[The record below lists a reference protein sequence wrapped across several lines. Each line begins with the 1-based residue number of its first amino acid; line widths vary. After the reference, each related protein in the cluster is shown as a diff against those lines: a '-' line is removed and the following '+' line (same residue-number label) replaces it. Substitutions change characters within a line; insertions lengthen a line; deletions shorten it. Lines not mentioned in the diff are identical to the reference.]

1 MTAFLIYIKRCL
13 RIKMFLAVLIFMP
26 LIAIIFAVSGKD
38 IIGDIKFGV
47 YSEGDFGKHIAK
59 ELEKENTFKFIVYDS
74 IEKMMRDMVVCEIDS
89 GYIFDKD
96 FEKAVKK
103 LDFKESINILRK
115 DSSSGY
121 NFANEIVFSKV
132 LNVASPFVSN
142 KFLNDIGID
151 KTVDEYYGD
160 ILGRLNVFSFN
171 FIESGDKKDIERDF
185 RFENI
190 FACFALIG
198 SIFGGAVCIGDKKRN
213 IKKGSFF
220 NVLAFSSLLVFSAF
234 ISTAICGEVSLFVF
248 FKFAI
253 FVFTSAS
260 FAYLFTFVRNIFL
273 LYGVI
278 PVLMIFS
285 FLVSVNDLWIGTMR
299 VFYDIF
305 KWIFPVGLYCDG
317 NIIGMVGYFC
327 AVMILCIIKKEEL
340 F

>member
-1 MTAFLIYIKRCL
+1 M
-13 RIKMFLAVLIFMP
+13 
-26 LIAIIFAVSGKD
+26 
-38 IIGDIKFGV
+38 
-47 YSEGDFGKHIAK
+47 
-59 ELEKENTFKFIVYDS
+59 
-74 IEKMMRDMVVCEIDS
+74 
-89 GYIFDKD
+89 
-96 FEKAVKK
+96 
-103 LDFKESINILRK
+103 
-115 DSSSGY
+115 
-121 NFANEIVFSKV
+121 
-132 LNVASPFVSN
+132 
-142 KFLNDIGID
+142 
-151 KTVDEYYGD
+151 
-160 ILGRLNVFSFN
+160 
-171 FIESGDKKDIERDF
+171 
-185 RFENI
+185 
-190 FACFALIG
+190 
-198 SIFGGAVCIGDKKRN
+198 CIGDKKRN